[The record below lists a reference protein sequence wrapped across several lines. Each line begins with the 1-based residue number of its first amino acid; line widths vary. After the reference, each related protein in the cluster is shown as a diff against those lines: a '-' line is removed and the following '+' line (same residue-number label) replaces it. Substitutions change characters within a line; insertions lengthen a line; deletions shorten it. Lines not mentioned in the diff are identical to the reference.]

1 MQLFNFLRKN
11 TTLNGLVFIDV
22 EVDADDKIHDIA
34 ALRDD
39 DSTFHNT
46 SARQLQRFID
56 NAEYVCGHNIIHHDL
71 KYVAAAIGKSL
82 AATPIDTLYWSPLL
96 FPKRPYHRLVKNDK
110 LQVDELNNPLN
121 DCQKAK
127 DLFYD
132 EVNAFNALAEGMRR
146 ILYTLLH
153 DKEEFAGLFQYIGYS
168 QADDDVAGLIKH
180 EFDGRLCTNADIRSI
195 AAHQPT
201 ELAYALAL
209 ITADDDASITPAW
222 VMHTFPGAGN
232 VMNMLRNVPCRD
244 GCRWCGEKMNIH
256 RQLKDIFGF
265 DRFRLFNEEPLQE
278 NAVRAAVEG
287 RSLLAVFPTGGGK
300 SMAFQLPALMS
311 GRNSHALTVV
321 ISPLQ
326 SLMKDQVDNLDA
338 RGVHEAV
345 TVNGLLDPI
354 ERANA
359 LERASDGT
367 ASIIYISPESLRSR
381 TIERILLERHVA
393 RFVIDE
399 AHCFSAWGQDFRVDY
414 LYIAEFIRQLQ
425 ELKGDGRAIPVSCF
439 TATAK
444 QKVISDIRDY
454 FRKHLNIEMQLYAT
468 NEARRNLR
476 YAVLHVENEAHK
488 YSTLRD
494 LITLRRCPTIVY
506 VSRTRQAEKLAER
519 LTGDGVKTLAFHGK
533 MGSEVKTDNQD
544 AFIRNEVECIVATSA
559 FGMGVDKKDVGLVV
573 HYDISGSLEDY
584 VQESGRAGRDPETMA
599 DCFVL
604 YNDADL
610 DKHFLLLSQSKL
622 SMNDIQQVWS
632 GIKGATRQ
640 RRWLSC
646 SPLELARL
654 AGWDDTVEMETR
666 VKSAVAA
673 LENAGYVRRGKNM
686 PRIYATG
693 ILVKNM
699 EEAARRIDASTLLG
713 DEQREKAKRIIKSLI
728 SSRSRA
734 RAKTDEAEARVDYLS
749 DMLGIPV
756 GDVVMLVN
764 LMRQDGLL
772 ADSRDMTAYIYSSQG
787 ERRSLATLKMFAA
800 LEAYVL
806 QRLGH
811 GELQV
816 NMKELNEDAQAAGV
830 RLCNVKRLRSL
841 LYFMTI
847 RKHIRKEEH
856 ANSGTLKLTPLREA
870 REMTDRLTRR
880 VKLCEFILNTLYTMV
895 ERHDDDRD
903 LVRFSV
909 IDMLLRY
916 KQSDMFAEKTTI
928 DDVEEALLYLTKI
941 DAMRIDGGF
950 FVSYNSMR
958 LERLEMDNKIRYK
971 ADDYAQMNDFYRMR
985 MQQIHIV
992 GEYANMMMRDMP
1004 AAMRYVSD
1012 YFTMEYSRFI
1022 NKYFKGERRE
1032 ELNRNVR
1039 AAKYK
1044 ELFGS
1049 MSARQSEI
1057 INDTASPCI
1066 VVAAGPGS
1074 GKTRVLV
1081 HKLAALLL
1089 MEDVKH
1095 DGLLML
1101 TFSRQ
1106 AATEFKRRL
1115 IELVGAAAYYVDI
1128 MTFHSYCFNL
1138 LGRVGTLEASDN
1150 VVHDAVAMIRTG
1162 EVEPAQITKTVLVL
1176 DEAQDMS
1183 AEEYA
1188 LVSELMTANPA
1199 MRVIAVGDDDQNI
1212 YAFRGS
1218 SSQYMEQLAKRQGA
1232 KLYELTDNYR
1242 STVGIVRLANEYA
1255 SSITHRMKSQPIN
1268 AVSKSDGEVSLIRY
1282 TSPNME
1288 EAVAA
1293 QVLRERDGKSCCVLT
1308 MRNDEAVAIHSLLL
1322 RNGVQAKLIQS
1333 IGGFDLTDMA
1343 EVRYFLKLI
1352 GNKEVIIPDDV
1363 WEKAVNSLRRQYQR
1377 SECLP
1382 ALERMLSDFSQ
1393 TRQKRYYT
1401 DLCMFIKESK
1411 YEDFI
1416 DGGDTVI
1423 VSTIHKAKG
1432 REFDTVHM
1440 MLKDT
1445 DATTEE
1451 QRRVIYVGMTR
1462 AKQAL
1467 RIHSNTAI
1475 IDKLPSA
1482 KQITSYDRNEY
1493 NPSAEIIMQ
1502 LTHRDVVLSYFKGR
1516 DKAWLLSM
1524 QSGDALS
1531 VRLPYICYQDYSA
1544 IKLSAAAMKQV
1555 QRYVDSGYTPTQA
1568 QVRFVVAW
1576 REDGDEDETA
1586 VILPTLYLRRK

>member
-1 MQLFNFLRKN
+1 MQLFNFLRRN
-11 TTLNGLVFIDV
+11 TSLNGLVFIDV

-46 SARQLQRFID
+46 SARLLQSFIG
-56 NAEYVCGHNIIHHDL
+56 NAEYVCGHNIVHHDL
-71 KYVAAAIGKSL
+71 KYIAASIGKTL
-82 AATPIDTLYWSPLL
+82 TATPIDTLYWSPLL

-121 DCQKAK
+121 DCKKAK

-132 EVNAFNALAEGMRR
+132 EVNAFNALAEGMRQ
-146 ILYTLLH
+146 ILYMLLR
-153 DKEEFAGLFQYIGYS
+153 DRDEFAGLFKYMGYS
-168 QADDDVAGLIKH
+168 PADDNVVGLIKR
-180 EFDGRLCTNADIRSI
+180 EFDGRLCTNADIRSM
-195 AAHQPT
+195 ARHQPT

-209 ITADDDASITPAW
+209 ITADDDASIMPPW
-222 VMHTFPGAGN
+222 VMHTYPGAGN

-244 GCRWCGEKMNIH
+244 GCGWCGEKMNIH

-265 DRFRLFNEEPLQE
+265 DRFRLFNDEPLQE

-287 RSLLAVFPTGGGK
+287 RSVLAVFPTGGGK
-300 SMAFQLPALMS
+300 SMAFQLPALMA

-414 LYIAEFIRQLQ
+414 LYIAEFIGQLQ
-425 ELKGDGRAIPVSCF
+425 QMKGDGRAIPVSCF

-454 FRKHLNIEMQLYAT
+454 FRKRLNIEMELYAT

-476 YAVLHVENEAHK
+476 YTVLHVENEAHK
-488 YSTLRD
+488 YGTLRD
-494 LITLRRCPTIVY
+494 LITQRRCPTIVY
-506 VSRTRQAEKLAER
+506 VSRTRQTEKLAER
-519 LTGDGVKTLAFHGK
+519 LTGDGVKALAFHGK
-533 MGSEVKTDNQD
+533 IGSDVKTENQD
-544 AFIRNEVECIVATSA
+544 AFIRNEAECIVATSA

-584 VQESGRAGRDPETMA
+584 VQESGRAGRDPEMMA

-604 YNDADL
+604 YNDQDL

-622 SMNDIQQVWS
+622 SMNDIQQVWT

-640 RRWLSC
+640 RRRLSC

-654 AGWDDTVEMETR
+654 AGWDDSAEVETR

-699 EEAARRIDASTLLG
+699 EEASQRIDASRLIA

-728 SSRSRA
+728 SSKSRSRA
-734 RAKTDEAEARVDYLS
+734 NTEDAEARVDYLS

-772 ADSRDMTAYIYSSQG
+772 ADSRDMTAYIYSTSA
-787 ERRSLATLKMFAA
+787 ERKSLGTLKMFAA
-800 LEAYVL
+800 IEAYVL

-811 GELQV
+811 GELEI
-816 NMKELNEDAQAAGV
+816 NLKELNEDAQAAGV

-847 RKHIRKEEH
+847 RKQIKKQEH
-856 ANSGTLKLTPLREA
+856 ANSGVVKLTPLREA
-870 REMTDRLTRR
+870 GEMKDRLARR

-895 ERHDDDRD
+895 ERHDGEQD

-909 IDMLLRY
+909 IDIMLRY
-916 KQSDMFAEKTTI
+916 KQSDMFAAKTSL

-941 DAMRIDGGF
+941 DAMKIDGGF

-958 LERLEMDNKIRYK
+958 LERIEMDNKIRYK
-971 ADDYAQMNDFYRMR
+971 ADDYAQINDFYRMR

-1022 NKYFKGERRE
+1022 DKYFKGERRE
-1032 ELNRNVR
+1032 ELNRNVT
-1039 AAKYK
+1039 AAKYR

-1049 MSARQSEI
+1049 MSGRQLEV
-1057 INDTASPCI
+1057 INDTASQCI

-1101 TFSRQ
+1101 TFSRA

-1115 IELVGAAAYYVDI
+1115 IELVGAAAYFVDI

-1138 LGRVGTLEASDN
+1138 LGRMGTLEASDN
-1150 VVHDAVAMIRTG
+1150 VVHDAVAMIRAG
-1162 EVEPAQITKTVLVL
+1162 EVEKSQITKTVLVL

-1188 LVSELMTANPA
+1188 LVEAIAEANPT
-1199 MRVIAVGDDDQNI
+1199 MRIIAVGDYDQNI

-1218 SSQYMEQLAKRQGA
+1218 SSQYMERIARREGA
-1232 KLYELTDNYR
+1232 RMYELIDNYR
-1242 STVGIVRLANEYA
+1242 SCEKIVALANEFAA
-1255 SSITHRMKSQPIN
+1255 SIKKRMKSLPIR
-1268 AVSKSDGEVSLIRY
+1268 AVKKAEGEVHVTRHKSA
-1282 TSPNME
+1282 NMYE
-1288 EAVAA
+1288 PIV
-1293 QVLRERDGKSCCVLT
+1293 RELMATHSKQRSAVLT
-1308 MRNDEAVAIHSLLL
+1308 MSNDDALIVCTEL
-1322 RNGVQAKLIQS
+1322 RAQGVDARMIQS
-1333 IGGFDLTDMA
+1333 MGGCRLYDLA
-1343 EVRYFLKLI
+1343 EVRYFLKLV
-1352 GNKEVIIPDDV
+1352 GNTAVVISDDA
-1363 WEKAVNSLRRQYQR
+1363 WKKACEGLRSRYQR

-1382 ALERMLSDFSQ
+1382 AVERMIREFAETHKAKYL
-1393 TRQKRYYT
+1393 T
-1401 DLCMFIKESK
+1401 DLHEFIDESQ
-1411 YEDFI
+1411 YEDFE
-1416 DGGDTVI
+1416 GGDATVI

-1432 REFDTVHM
+1432 SEFDRVYM
-1440 MLKDT
+1440 MLKDANT
-1445 DATTEE
+1445 KSEE
-1451 QRRVIYVGMTR
+1451 WKRAIYVGMTR
-1462 AKQAL
+1462 AKEAL
-1467 RIHSNTAI
+1467 YIHCNNAVMDNMPTAKKI
-1475 IDKLPSA
+1475 MTYDGNDYSA
-1482 KQITSYDRNEY
+1482 
-1493 NPSAEIIMQ
+1493 PAEIAMQ
-1502 LTHRDVVLSYFKGR
+1502 LTHRDVVLSYFKNTP
-1516 DKAWLLSM
+1516 KARLLSLV
-1524 QSGDALS
+1524 SGDRLS
-1531 VRLPYICYQDYSA
+1531 VSIPYIICGYER
-1544 IKLSAAAMKQV
+1544 IICLSAAARRRFDEIMKL
-1555 QRYVDSGYTPTQA
+1555 GYHPTEA
-1568 QVRFVVAW
+1568 RITFVVAW
-1576 REDGDEDETA
+1576 KDEDDTDETP
-1586 VILPTLYLRRK
+1586 VILPSVHFKR